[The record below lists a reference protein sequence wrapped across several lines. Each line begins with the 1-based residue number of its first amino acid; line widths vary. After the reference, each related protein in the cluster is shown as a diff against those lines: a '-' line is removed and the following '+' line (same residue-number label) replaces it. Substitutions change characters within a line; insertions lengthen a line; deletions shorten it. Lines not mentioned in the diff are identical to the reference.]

1 MIKTKMNICPELEQ
15 KCKAINGVEATALLG
30 SWSETIWDG
39 PEFSFYGVTGQVDI
53 NNINN

>member
-53 NNINN
+53 NTINN